1 MAGISSWYSTQIEG
15 KPMRWILLGD
25 FFMKEKLPEIF
36 DKSDFKFSKRKQRI
50 FLTSMIKRVDPI
62 INQILKLVF

>member
-1 MAGISSWYSTQIEG
+1 
-15 KPMRWILLGD
+15 
-25 FFMKEKLPEIF
+25 MKEKLPKIVN
-36 DKSDFKFSKRKQRI
+36 KSDFKFSKRKQRI